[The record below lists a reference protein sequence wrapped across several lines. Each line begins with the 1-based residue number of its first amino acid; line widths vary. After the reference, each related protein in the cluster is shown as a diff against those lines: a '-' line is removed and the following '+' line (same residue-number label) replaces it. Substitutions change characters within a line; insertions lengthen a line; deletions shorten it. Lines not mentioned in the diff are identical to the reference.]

1 MGVRVDVQ
9 SDGSQTRVL
18 LVEDNLDHAMLTE
31 EALEEREACE
41 VQHVRSRA
49 DALERLDREAF
60 QAVVLDY
67 RLPDGDGVKLCRHL
81 RDVDFDGTIVLL
93 SSAAR
98 DALGDAALEA
108 GADTYL
114 SKAAG
119 FEQRVADAVLKHA
132 GDA

>member
-1 MGVRVDVQ
+1 MDAKPE
-9 SDGSQTRVL
+9 GSSTTRVL
-18 LVEDNLDHAMLTE
+18 LVEDNLDHAMMTQ
-31 EALEEREACE
+31 EALEEREGSQVE
-41 VQHVRSRA
+41 HVRSQA
-49 DALERLDREAF
+49 DALDRLEREPF

-67 RLPDGDGVKLCRHL
+67 RLPDGDGVKLCRRL

-98 DALGDAALEA
+98 DALGDAAVEA

-119 FEQRVADAVLKHA
+119 FEQRVADAVMA
-132 GDA
+132 DGEED